1 MTPIEAL
8 THAIAQHG
16 SRNKFCK
23 ANGLSLSYVADVLNG
38 RREPG
43 PKILAVIGWERITEV
58 KPKEQAK

>member
-8 THAIAQHG
+8 TNAIAQHE
-16 SRNKFCK
+16 SRNAFCK
-23 ANGLSLSYVADVLNG
+23 AYGLSPSYVADVLNG